1 MSINRLVAGLA
12 ATAMCIATLAGC
24 SRSEKSDSSADT
36 PSSTSSQQG
45 CIKDFDSS
53 KDYFTDKATFR
64 DARDITVSYHKSY
77 KVVTLKHPSNTAK
90 KPVQYVLVQC
100 GAPQPKLNG
109 DLARAQKI
117 TIPTTKVALGSTTL
131 PMKFQMLGKLGSVAG
146 MVNVDRVGNPD
157 TRQALKDHKVAS
169 FAAGDNATEINTE
182 KLAALRPDLFIF
194 NLVSGS
200 DNTSKIDKIKE
211 MGIPVVA
218 EPNFLESTPLGRA
231 EWIKYDSL
239 FVNAERT
246 ANQKYDE
253 IAEKYHATAKRAAT
267 VTTRP
272 TVLHGSQYKGVWYI
286 KPNENYSIQFLRDAG
301 GEYVFKD
308 LHGVASRKMDTEAI
322 IKKAHD
328 ADFWIDGPEKSS
340 IPEILKADPRL
351 KSLKALDNG
360 NVWDA
365 TLRADPKHGND
376 YWQTGVVRPDLVLAD
391 LTAILHPELDADHQF
406 YFYRKATAK

>member
-12 ATAMCIATLAGC
+12 ATAMCIATLTGC

-100 GAPQPKLNG
+100 GAPQPKLDG

-146 MVNVDRVGNPD
+146 MVNVDRVGNSD

-239 FVNAERT
+239 FVNAERA

-340 IPEILKADPRL
+340 SRR
-351 KSLKALDNG
+351 SS
-360 NVWDA
+360 
-365 TLRADPKHGND
+365 
-376 YWQTGVVRPDLVLAD
+376 RPTHV
-391 LTAILHPELDADHQF
+391 
-406 YFYRKATAK
+406 

>member
-12 ATAMCIATLAGC
+12 ATTMCVATLTGC
-24 SRSEKSDSSADT
+24 SHSEQSGSSAN
-36 PSSTSSQQG
+36 TSSSGSSRQG
-45 CIKDFDSS
+45 CIKDFDPS
-53 KDYFTDKATFR
+53 KDYFGDKATFG

-77 KVVTLKHPSNTAK
+77 KIVTLKHPSNTAT

-100 GAPQPKLNG
+100 GAPDPHLDG
-109 DLARAQKI
+109 ELAKAQRI

-131 PMKFQMLGKLGSVAG
+131 PMKFQMLGKLDSVAG

-169 FAAGDNATEINTE
+169 FAAGDN
-182 KLAALRPDLFIF
+182 
-194 NLVSGS
+194 
-200 DNTSKIDKIKE
+200 TSKIDKIKE
-211 MGIPVVA
+211 IGIPVVA

-239 FVNAERT
+239 FVNAEKT

-253 IAEKYHATAKRAAT
+253 IAEKYHATAKRTAK
-267 VTTRP
+267 VKTRP

-286 KPNENYSIQFLRDAG
+286 KPNENYAIQFLRDAG

-308 LHGVASRKMDTEAI
+308 LHGVASRKLDTEAV
-322 IKKAHD
+322 IKQAHD

-340 IPEILKADPRL
+340 IPQILKADPRL

-391 LTAILHPELDADHQF
+391 LTAILHPELDRDHQF
-406 YFYRKATAK
+406 HFYRKATAK

>member
-12 ATAMCIATLAGC
+12 ATTMCVATLTGC
-24 SRSEKSDSSADT
+24 SHSEQSGSSAN
-36 PSSTSSQQG
+36 TSSSGSSRQG
-45 CIKDFDSS
+45 CIKDFDPS
-53 KDYFTDKATFR
+53 KDYFGDKATLG

-77 KVVTLKHPSNTAK
+77 KVVTLKHPSNTAT

-100 GAPQPKLNG
+100 GVPDPHLDG
-109 DLARAQKI
+109 ELAKAQRI

-131 PMKFQMLGKLGSVAG
+131 PMKFQMLGKLDSVAG

-169 FAAGDNATEINTE
+169 FAAGDNATEI
-182 KLAALRPDLFIF
+182 
-194 NLVSGS
+194 
-200 DNTSKIDKIKE
+200 DKIKE
-211 MGIPVVA
+211 IGIPVVA

-239 FVNAERT
+239 FVNAEKT

-253 IAEKYHATAKRAAT
+253 IAEKYHATAKRTAK
-267 VTTRP
+267 VKTRP

-286 KPNENYSIQFLRDAG
+286 KPNENYAIQFLRDAG

-308 LHGVASRKMDTEAI
+308 LHGVASRKLDTEAV
-322 IKKAHD
+322 IKQAHD

-340 IPEILKADPRL
+340 IPQILKADPRL

-391 LTAILHPELDADHQF
+391 LTAILHPELDRDHQF
-406 YFYRKATAK
+406 HFYRKATAK

>member
-12 ATAMCIATLAGC
+12 ATTMCVATPTGC
-24 SRSEKSDSSADT
+24 SHSEQSGSSAN
-36 PSSTSSQQG
+36 TSSSGSSRQG
-45 CIKDFDSS
+45 CIKDFDPS
-53 KDYFTDKATFR
+53 KDYFGDKATFG

-77 KVVTLKHPSNTAK
+77 KIVTLKHPSNTAT

-100 GAPQPKLNG
+100 GAPDPHLDG
-109 DLARAQKI
+109 ELAKAQRI

-131 PMKFQMLGKLGSVAG
+131 PMKFQMLGKLDSVAG

-169 FAAGDNATEINTE
+169 FAAGDNATEI
-182 KLAALRPDLFIF
+182 
-194 NLVSGS
+194 
-200 DNTSKIDKIKE
+200 DKIKE
-211 MGIPVVA
+211 IGIPVVA

-239 FVNAERT
+239 FVNAEKT

-253 IAEKYHATAKRAAT
+253 IAEKYHATAKRTAK
-267 VTTRP
+267 VKTRP

-286 KPNENYSIQFLRDAG
+286 KPNENYAIQFLRDAG

-308 LHGVASRKMDTEAI
+308 LHGVASRKLDTEAV
-322 IKKAHD
+322 IKQAHD

-340 IPEILKADPRL
+340 IPQILKADPRL

-391 LTAILHPELDADHQF
+391 LTAILHPELDRDHQF
-406 YFYRKATAK
+406 HFYRKATAK

>member
-1 MSINRLVAGLA
+1 
-12 ATAMCIATLAGC
+12 MCVATLTGC
-24 SRSEKSDSSADT
+24 SHSEQSGSSAN
-36 PSSTSSQQG
+36 TSSSGSSRQG
-45 CIKDFDSS
+45 CIKDFDPS
-53 KDYFTDKATFR
+53 KDYFGDKATFG

-77 KVVTLKHPSNTAK
+77 KIVTLKHPSNTAT

-100 GAPQPKLNG
+100 GAPDPHLDG
-109 DLARAQKI
+109 ELAKAQRI

-131 PMKFQMLGKLGSVAG
+131 PMKFQMLGKLDSVAG

-169 FAAGDNATEINTE
+169 FAAGDNATEI
-182 KLAALRPDLFIF
+182 
-194 NLVSGS
+194 
-200 DNTSKIDKIKE
+200 DKIKE
-211 MGIPVVA
+211 IGIPVVA

-231 EWIKYDSL
+231 EWVKYDSL
-239 FVNAERT
+239 FVNAEKT

-253 IAEKYHATAKRAAT
+253 IAEKYHATAKRTAK
-267 VTTRP
+267 VKTRP

-286 KPNENYSIQFLRDAG
+286 KPNENYAIQFLRDAG

-308 LHGVASRKMDTEAI
+308 LHGVASRKLDTEAV
-322 IKKAHD
+322 IKQAHD

-340 IPEILKADPRL
+340 IPQILKADPRL

-376 YWQTGVVRPDLVLAD
+376 YWQTGVVRPDLVLAN
-391 LTAILHPELDADHQF
+391 LTAILHPELDRDHQF
-406 YFYRKATAK
+406 HFYRKATAK

>member
-12 ATAMCIATLAGC
+12 ATTMCVATLTGC
-24 SRSEKSDSSADT
+24 SHSEQSGSSAN
-36 PSSTSSQQG
+36 TSSSGSSRQG
-45 CIKDFDSS
+45 CIKDFDPS
-53 KDYFTDKATFR
+53 KDYFGDKATFG

-77 KVVTLKHPSNTAK
+77 KVVTLKHPSNTAT

-100 GAPQPKLNG
+100 GAPDPHLDG
-109 DLARAQKI
+109 ELAKAQRI

-131 PMKFQMLGKLGSVAG
+131 PMKFQMLGKLDSVAG

-169 FAAGDNATEINTE
+169 FAAGDNATEI
-182 KLAALRPDLFIF
+182 
-194 NLVSGS
+194 
-200 DNTSKIDKIKE
+200 DKIKE
-211 MGIPVVA
+211 IGIPVVA

-239 FVNAERT
+239 FVNAEKT

-253 IAEKYHATAKRAAT
+253 IAEKYHATAKRTAK
-267 VTTRP
+267 VKTRP

-286 KPNENYSIQFLRDAG
+286 KPNENYAIQFLRDAG

-308 LHGVASRKMDTEAI
+308 LHGVASRKLDTEAV
-322 IKKAHD
+322 IKQAHD

-340 IPEILKADPRL
+340 IPQILKADPRL

-391 LTAILHPELDADHQF
+391 LTAILHPELDRDHQF
-406 YFYRKATAK
+406 HFYRKATAK

>member
-12 ATAMCIATLAGC
+12 ATTMCVATLTGC
-24 SRSEKSDSSADT
+24 SHSEQSGSSAN
-36 PSSTSSQQG
+36 TSSSGSSRQG
-45 CIKDFDSS
+45 CIKDFDPS
-53 KDYFTDKATFR
+53 KDYFGDKATLG

-77 KVVTLKHPSNTAK
+77 KVVTLKHPSNTAT

-100 GAPQPKLNG
+100 GAPDPHLDG
-109 DLARAQKI
+109 ELAKAQRI

-131 PMKFQMLGKLGSVAG
+131 PMKFQMLGKLDSVAG

-169 FAAGDNATEINTE
+169 FAAGDNATEI
-182 KLAALRPDLFIF
+182 
-194 NLVSGS
+194 
-200 DNTSKIDKIKE
+200 DKIKE
-211 MGIPVVA
+211 IGIPVVA

-239 FVNAERT
+239 FVNAEKT

-253 IAEKYHATAKRAAT
+253 IAEKYHATAKRTAK
-267 VTTRP
+267 VKTRP

-286 KPNENYSIQFLRDAG
+286 KPNENYAIQFLRDAG

-308 LHGVASRKMDTEAI
+308 LHGVASRKLDTEAV
-322 IKKAHD
+322 IKQAHD

-340 IPEILKADPRL
+340 IPQILKADPRL

-360 NVWDA
+360 NMWDA
-365 TLRADPKHGND
+365 TPRADPKHGND
-376 YWQTGVVRPDLVLAD
+376 YWQTGVVRPDLVLAN
-391 LTAILHPELDADHQF
+391 LTAILHPELDRDHQF
-406 YFYRKATAK
+406 HFYRKATAK

>member
-12 ATAMCIATLAGC
+12 ATTMCVATLTGC
-24 SRSEKSDSSADT
+24 SHSEQSGSSAN
-36 PSSTSSQQG
+36 TSSSGSSRQG
-45 CIKDFDSS
+45 CIKDFDPS
-53 KDYFTDKATFR
+53 KDYFGDKATFG

-77 KVVTLKHPSNTAK
+77 KVVTLKHPSNTAT

-100 GAPQPKLNG
+100 GAPDPHLDG
-109 DLARAQKI
+109 ELAKAQRI

-131 PMKFQMLGKLGSVAG
+131 PMKFQMLGKLDSVAG

-169 FAAGDNATEINTE
+169 FAAGDNATEI
-182 KLAALRPDLFIF
+182 
-194 NLVSGS
+194 
-200 DNTSKIDKIKE
+200 DKIKE
-211 MGIPVVA
+211 IGIPVVA

-239 FVNAERT
+239 FVNAEKT

-253 IAEKYHATAKRAAT
+253 IAEKYHATAKRTAK
-267 VTTRP
+267 VKTRP

-286 KPNENYSIQFLRDAG
+286 KPNENYAIQFLRDAG

-308 LHGVASRKMDTEAI
+308 LHGVASRKLDTEAV
-322 IKKAHD
+322 IKQAHD

-340 IPEILKADPRL
+340 IPQILKADPRL

-376 YWQTGVVRPDLVLAD
+376 YWQTGVVRPDLVLAN
-391 LTAILHPELDADHQF
+391 LTAILHPELDRDHQF
-406 YFYRKATAK
+406 HFYRKATAK

>member
-12 ATAMCIATLAGC
+12 ATTMCVATLTGC
-24 SRSEKSDSSADT
+24 SHSEQSGSSAN
-36 PSSTSSQQG
+36 TSSSGSSRQG
-45 CIKDFDSS
+45 CIKDFDPS
-53 KDYFTDKATFR
+53 KDYFGDKATFG

-77 KVVTLKHPSNTAK
+77 KIVTLKHPSNTAT

-100 GAPQPKLNG
+100 GAPDPHLDG
-109 DLARAQKI
+109 ELAKAQRI

-131 PMKFQMLGKLGSVAG
+131 PMKFQMLGKLDSVAG

-239 FVNAERT
+239 FVNAEKT

-253 IAEKYHATAKRAAT
+253 IAEKYHATAKRTAK
-267 VTTRP
+267 VKTRP

-286 KPNENYSIQFLRDAG
+286 KPNENYAIQFLRDAG
-301 GEYVFKD
+301 GAVSYTH
-308 LHGVASRKMDTEAI
+308 LTL
-322 IKKAHD
+322 
-328 ADFWIDGPEKSS
+328 PT
-340 IPEILKADPRL
+340 IL
-351 KSLKALDNG
+351 
-360 NVWDA
+360 
-365 TLRADPKHGND
+365 
-376 YWQTGVVRPDLVLAD
+376 LV
-391 LTAILHPELDADHQF
+391 
-406 YFYRKATAK
+406 

>member
-12 ATAMCIATLAGC
+12 ATTMCVATLTGC
-24 SRSEKSDSSADT
+24 SHSEQSGSSAN
-36 PSSTSSQQG
+36 TSSSGSSRQG
-45 CIKDFDSS
+45 CIKDFDPS
-53 KDYFTDKATFR
+53 KDYFGDKATFG

-77 KVVTLKHPSNTAK
+77 KVVTLKHPSNTAT

-100 GAPQPKLNG
+100 GAPDPHLDG
-109 DLARAQKI
+109 ELAKAQRI

-131 PMKFQMLGKLGSVAG
+131 PMKFQMLGKLDSVAG

-169 FAAGDNATEINTE
+169 FAAG
-182 KLAALRPDLFIF
+182 
-194 NLVSGS
+194 

-239 FVNAERT
+239 FVNAEKT

-253 IAEKYHATAKRAAT
+253 IAEKYHATAKRTAK
-267 VTTRP
+267 VKTRP

-286 KPNENYSIQFLRDAG
+286 KPNENYAIQFLRDAG

-308 LHGVASRKMDTEAI
+308 LHGVASRKLDTEAV
-322 IKKAHD
+322 IKQAHD

-340 IPEILKADPRL
+340 IPQILKADPRL

-376 YWQTGVVRPDLVLAD
+376 YWQTGVVRPDLVLAN
-391 LTAILHPELDADHQF
+391 LTAILHPELDRDHQF
-406 YFYRKATAK
+406 HFYRKATAK

>member
-12 ATAMCIATLAGC
+12 ATTMCVATLTGC
-24 SRSEKSDSSADT
+24 SHSEQSGSSAN
-36 PSSTSSQQG
+36 TSSSGSSRQG
-45 CIKDFDSS
+45 CIKDFDPS
-53 KDYFTDKATFR
+53 KDYFGDKATFG

-77 KVVTLKHPSNTAK
+77 KIVTLKHPSNTAT

-100 GAPQPKLNG
+100 GAPDPHLDG
-109 DLARAQKI
+109 ELAKAQRI

-131 PMKFQMLGKLGSVAG
+131 PMKFQMLGKLDSVAG

-169 FAAGDNATEINTE
+169 FAAGDNATEI
-182 KLAALRPDLFIF
+182 
-194 NLVSGS
+194 
-200 DNTSKIDKIKE
+200 DKIKE
-211 MGIPVVA
+211 IGIPVVA

-239 FVNAERT
+239 FVNAEKT

-253 IAEKYHATAKRAAT
+253 IAEKYHATAKRTAK
-267 VTTRP
+267 VKTRP

-286 KPNENYSIQFLRDAG
+286 KPNENYAIQFLRDAG

-308 LHGVASRKMDTEAI
+308 LHGVASRKLDTEAV
-322 IKKAHD
+322 IKQAHD

-340 IPEILKADPRL
+340 IPQILKADPRL

-360 NVWDA
+360 NMWDA
-365 TLRADPKHGND
+365 TPRADPKHGND

-391 LTAILHPELDADHQF
+391 LTAILHPELDRDHQF
-406 YFYRKATAK
+406 HFYRKATAK

>member
-12 ATAMCIATLAGC
+12 ATTMCVATLTGC
-24 SRSEKSDSSADT
+24 SHSEQSGSSAN
-36 PSSTSSQQG
+36 TSSSGSSRQG
-45 CIKDFDSS
+45 CIKDFDPS
-53 KDYFTDKATFR
+53 KDYFGDKATFG

-77 KVVTLKHPSNTAK
+77 KIVTLKHPSNTAT

-100 GAPQPKLNG
+100 GAPDPHLDG
-109 DLARAQKI
+109 ELAKAQRI

-131 PMKFQMLGKLGSVAG
+131 PMKFQMLGKLDSVAG

-169 FAAGDNATEINTE
+169 FAAGDNATEI
-182 KLAALRPDLFIF
+182 
-194 NLVSGS
+194 
-200 DNTSKIDKIKE
+200 DKIKE
-211 MGIPVVA
+211 IGIPVVA

-239 FVNAERT
+239 FVNAEKT

-253 IAEKYHATAKRAAT
+253 IAEKYHATAKRTAK
-267 VTTRP
+267 VKTRP

-286 KPNENYSIQFLRDAG
+286 KPNENYAIQFLRDAG

-308 LHGVASRKMDTEAI
+308 LHGVASRKLDTEAV
-322 IKKAHD
+322 IKQAHD

-340 IPEILKADPRL
+340 IPQILKADPRL

-376 YWQTGVVRPDLVLAD
+376 YWQTGVVRPDLVLAN
-391 LTAILHPELDADHQF
+391 LTAILHPELDRDHQF
-406 YFYRKATAK
+406 HFYRKATAK

>member
-1 MSINRLVAGLA
+1 M
-12 ATAMCIATLAGC
+12 
-24 SRSEKSDSSADT
+24 
-36 PSSTSSQQG
+36 
-45 CIKDFDSS
+45 
-53 KDYFTDKATFR
+53 
-64 DARDITVSYHKSY
+64 
-77 KVVTLKHPSNTAK
+77 TLKHPSNTAT

-100 GAPQPKLNG
+100 GAPDPHLDG
-109 DLARAQKI
+109 ELAKAQRI

-131 PMKFQMLGKLGSVAG
+131 PMKFQMLGKLDSVAG

-239 FVNAERT
+239 FVNAEKT

-253 IAEKYHATAKRAAT
+253 IAEKYHATAKRTAK
-267 VTTRP
+267 VKTRP

-286 KPNENYSIQFLRDAG
+286 KPNENYAIQFLRDAG

-308 LHGVASRKMDTEAI
+308 LHGVASRKLDTEAV
-322 IKKAHD
+322 IKQAHD

-340 IPEILKADPRL
+340 IPQILKADPRL

-360 NVWDA
+360 NMWDA
-365 TLRADPKHGND
+365 TPRADPKHGND
-376 YWQTGVVRPDLVLAD
+376 YWQTGVVRPDLVLAN
-391 LTAILHPELDADHQF
+391 LTAILHPELDRDHQF
-406 YFYRKATAK
+406 HFYRKATAK

>member
-12 ATAMCIATLAGC
+12 ATTMCVATLTGC
-24 SRSEKSDSSADT
+24 SHSEQSGSSAN
-36 PSSTSSQQG
+36 TSSSGSSRQG
-45 CIKDFDSS
+45 CIKDFDPS
-53 KDYFTDKATFR
+53 KDYFGDKATFG

-77 KVVTLKHPSNTAK
+77 KIVTLKHPSNTAT

-100 GAPQPKLNG
+100 GAPDPHLDG
-109 DLARAQKI
+109 ELAKAQRI

-131 PMKFQMLGKLGSVAG
+131 PMKFQMLGKLDSVAG

-169 FAAGDNATEINTE
+169 FAAGDNATEI
-182 KLAALRPDLFIF
+182 
-194 NLVSGS
+194 
-200 DNTSKIDKIKE
+200 DKIKE
-211 MGIPVVA
+211 IGIPVVA

-239 FVNAERT
+239 FVNAEKT

-253 IAEKYHATAKRAAT
+253 IAEKYHATAKRTAK
-267 VTTRP
+267 VKTRP

-286 KPNENYSIQFLRDAG
+286 KPNENYAIQFLRDAG

-308 LHGVASRKMDTEAI
+308 LHGVASRKLDTEAV
-322 IKKAHD
+322 IKQAHD

-340 IPEILKADPRL
+340 IPQILKADPRL

-391 LTAILHPELDADHQF
+391 LTAILHPELDRDHQF
-406 YFYRKATAK
+406 HFYRKATAK